1 MRPQPN
7 EYAPYFDRY
16 ISLVGEDDIAGAI
29 ERQTRETAAM
39 LASIG
44 EEKSAFR
51 YAPEKW
57 SIKQVVG
64 HVTDAERIFAY
75 RLLCIAR
82 GETQS
87 LPGFDENDYMRK
99 ANFDDLPFA
108 ELVDG
113 LAAVRRATLALMRG
127 LSDQA
132 WSRSG
137 VANQNP
143 ISVRALAYTLLGHE
157 RHHLRVLR
165 DRYLSA

>member
-99 ANFDDLPFA
+99 ANF
-108 ELVDG
+108 
-113 LAAVRRATLALMRG
+113 
-127 LSDQA
+127 
-132 WSRSG
+132 
-137 VANQNP
+137 
-143 ISVRALAYTLLGHE
+143 
-157 RHHLRVLR
+157 
-165 DRYLSA
+165 